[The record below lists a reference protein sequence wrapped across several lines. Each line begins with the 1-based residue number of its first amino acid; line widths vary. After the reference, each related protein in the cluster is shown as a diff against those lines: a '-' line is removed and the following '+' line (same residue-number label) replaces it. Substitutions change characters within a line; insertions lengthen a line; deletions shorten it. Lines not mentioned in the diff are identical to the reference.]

1 MRHRPP
7 AIALAIA
14 ATLSLA
20 LVVPVFAAGKKKPA
34 AKAKSSASP
43 TPTPAP
49 ELIEVT
55 GRILGVT
62 LFTSLEGARE
72 KMERYKI
79 EQTPGASGAENTE
92 EKETGER
99 VIWRLAE
106 TEYQWIVAWANKEG
120 KVVKI
125 SASLRPE
132 KKKPFREIGDLGRAK
147 AHTDSMALWITEH
160 GDGTFY
166 RLIAKGTA
174 EEASTI
180 YMYSLKRE
188 QFR

>member
-1 MRHRPP
+1 MKYGSH
-7 AIALAIA
+7 AVAAAVA
-14 ATLSLA
+14 ATLVLG
-20 LVVPVFAAGKKKPA
+20 LVIPSFGAGKKKPA
-34 AKAKSSASP
+34 ARAKSLPSA
-43 TPTPAP
+43 TPAP

-55 GRILGVT
+55 GRILGIT
-62 LFTSLEGARE
+62 LFGTLEEARE
-72 KMERYKI
+72 KMERYKV
-79 EQTPGASGAENTE
+79 EQTPGAGETENKEE
-92 EKETGER
+92 EKEAGER

-132 KKKPFREIGDLGRAK
+132 KKKPFREIGDLARAK
-147 AHTDSMALWITEH
+147 AHTDSMALWISEH

-166 RLIAKGTA
+166 RVIAKGIA
-174 EEASTI
+174 EEASSI

>member
-1 MRHRPP
+1 MRRGSH
-7 AIALAIA
+7 AVVIAVT
-14 ATLSLA
+14 ATLTLG
-20 LVVPVFAAGKKKPA
+20 LVTPSFAAGKKKPA
-34 AKAKSSASP
+34 AKAKALASP
-43 TPTPAP
+43 SPTPAP
-49 ELIEVT
+49 ELIEVS

-62 LFTSLEGARE
+62 LFASLEEARE

-79 EQTPGASGAENTE
+79 EDAPGGNDGENQE
-92 EKETGER
+92 EKEAGER
-99 VIWRLAE
+99 MIWRLAE

-132 KKKPFREIGDLGRAK
+132 KKKPFREIGDLARAK
-147 AHTDSMALWITEH
+147 AHTDAMALWITQH

-166 RLIAKGTA
+166 RLIAKGPA
-174 EEASTI
+174 EEATSI

>member
-1 MRHRPP
+1 MLC
-7 AIALAIA
+7 LAFE
-14 ATLSLA
+14 
-20 LVVPVFAAGKKKPA
+20 VPVFAAGKKKA
-34 AKAKSSASP
+34 AANPKSSASP
-43 TPTPAP
+43 SPTPAP

-55 GRILGVT
+55 GRILGIT
-62 LFTSLEGARE
+62 LFASLEEARE

-79 EQTPGASGAENTE
+79 EPVPGGSDAENQE
-92 EKETGER
+92 EKEAGER
-99 VIWRLAE
+99 MIWRLAE

-132 KKKPFREIGDLGRAK
+132 KKKPFREIGDLARAK
-147 AHTDSMALWITEH
+147 AHTDSMALWITQH

-166 RLIAKGTA
+166 RLVAKGTA
-174 EEASTI
+174 EEASSI